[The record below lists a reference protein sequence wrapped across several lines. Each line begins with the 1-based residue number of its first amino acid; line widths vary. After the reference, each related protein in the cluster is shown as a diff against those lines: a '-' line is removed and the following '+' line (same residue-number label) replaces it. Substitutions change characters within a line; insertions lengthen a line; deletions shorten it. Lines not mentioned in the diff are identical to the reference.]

1 MFKYLTVFAATI
13 VPLAC
18 YGKCDSEFGGIGVSY
33 WHDGENVI
41 IEEVFKDYPAHKS
54 GIRTG
59 DIIPNLGPESM
70 RGDVDSYL
78 SVKVI
83 RQGKSFPVKI
93 KRVKICITK
102 EKGEKENVYD

>member
-1 MFKYLTVFAATI
+1 MFKSLAVFAAT
-13 VPLAC
+13 VAPLVCHA
-18 YGKCDSEFGGIGVSY
+18 KCDSEFGGIGVSY

-70 RGDVDSYL
+70 RGDAGSYL

-83 RQGKSFPVKI
+83 RQGKSFTLKI
-93 KRVKICITK
+93 KRVTICITK
-102 EKGEKENVYD
+102 EKGEKENVSD